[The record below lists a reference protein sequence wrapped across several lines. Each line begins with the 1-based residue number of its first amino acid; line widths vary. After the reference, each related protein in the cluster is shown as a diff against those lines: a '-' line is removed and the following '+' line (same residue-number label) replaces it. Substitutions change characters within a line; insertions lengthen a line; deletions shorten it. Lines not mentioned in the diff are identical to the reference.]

1 MKRSQ
6 KKKKSASIIDSSVNQ
21 HILNVITPSG
31 IDYTKSSASLGE
43 NEGKLFFISKY
54 PTDGVDYG
62 WLSDICNLEGT
73 ITQIGFHYTDPKLM
87 TDAFNKQIS
96 ELKSEKELAKQESEI
111 QICQKKID
119 DLKEMIDRISVREE
133 PVGYMNITLFIQDQS
148 IEKLN
153 SGREKRI
160 NTILATNGCNMRLLK
175 YRQIQ
180 AMESVAPYGL
190 PNEDVMRKGNRNIPI
205 STFTGGFPMAD
216 SGINDK
222 GGHYIGK
229 TLDGRV
235 VFLNQWLRGK
245 DRVNSNWFI
254 SGKPG
259 LGKSTFLKFLVICE
273 IAYGRRFIMIDPEE
287 EYHDIANHPD
297 INGDIID
304 CGGGLNGRINPFE
317 FRSVPIVK
325 EEDLREDESAEDYI
339 QFVDGSPMALH
350 IQFLRNFFKLYFGKE
365 NYTTDVKSTL
375 EDCLVKTYEK
385 KNINWNTDPSTLK
398 SEDYP
403 YFQDLYDCV
412 CEELENKD
420 MTEYRRSSLEKTQDL
435 LRSATMGADS
445 FLWNGPTTIKS
456 KSKFVVLNTSKLH
469 EMDDNV
475 KNAQNL
481 NICSWG
487 WNEMSKDRTEKV
499 DFGVD
504 EGYLCVDPD
513 YPELMKF
520 LRNTSKRDRK
530 YEGSLFF
537 ITHGVV
543 DILDPA
549 VKRFGQAII
558 DNACYKFIMGCDG
571 KNLEETAELFNLTS
585 REITFL
591 AAQNRGKGILFA
603 GGVRQTISIDV
614 PKRIL
619 DMMGSAGG
627 R

>member
-1 MKRSQ
+1 M
-6 KKKKSASIIDSSVNQ
+6 
-21 HILNVITPSG
+21 
-31 IDYTKSSASLGE
+31 
-43 NEGKLFFISKY
+43 
-54 PTDGVDYG
+54 
-62 WLSDICNLEGT
+62 EGT
-73 ITQIGFHYTDPKLM
+73 GVKAAL
-87 TDAFNKQIS
+87 
-96 ELKSEKELAKQESEI
+96 
-111 QICQKKID
+111 
-119 DLKEMIDRISVREE
+119 EE
-133 PVGYMNITLFIQDQS
+133 
-148 IEKLN
+148 
-153 SGREKRI
+153 
-160 NTILATNGCNMRLLK
+160 
-175 YRQIQ
+175 
-180 AMESVAPYGL
+180 
-190 PNEDVMRKGNRNIPI
+190 
-205 STFTGGFPMAD
+205 
-216 SGINDK
+216 
-222 GGHYIGK
+222 
-229 TLDGRV
+229 
-235 VFLNQWLRGK
+235 
-245 DRVNSNWFI
+245 
-254 SGKPG
+254 
-259 LGKSTFLKFLVICE
+259 
-273 IAYGRRFIMIDPEE
+273 
-287 EYHDIANHPD
+287 
-297 INGDIID
+297 
-304 CGGGLNGRINPFE
+304 
-317 FRSVPIVK
+317 
-325 EEDLREDESAEDYI
+325 
-339 QFVDGSPMALH
+339 AL
-350 IQFLRNFFKLYFGKE
+350 I
-365 NYTTDVKSTL
+365 
-375 EDCLVKTYEK
+375 KTYQQKE
-385 KNINWNTDPSTLK
+385 IDWNTDPATLTP
-398 SEDYP
+398 EDYP
-403 YFQDLYDCV
+403 IIEDLFNTIGN
-412 CEELENKD
+412 ELKNGD
-420 MTEYRRSSLEKTQDL
+420 FTEYKKSNLERTQDL
-435 LRSATMGADS
+435 LRSAAVGADS

-456 KSKFVVLNTSKLH
+456 KSKFVVLDTSKLH

>member
-1 MKRSQ
+1 MRKKEG
-6 KKKKSASIIDSSVNQ
+6 KKKRASVISSGVNQ

-31 IDYTKSSASLGE
+31 IDYTKASASLGE
-43 NEGKLFFISKY
+43 NEGKLFFISKF
-54 PTDGVDYG
+54 PTEGVDYG
-62 WLSDICNLEGT
+62 WLADLCNLEGT
-73 ITQIGFHYTDPKLM
+73 ITQIGFHYTDPSHM
-87 TDAFNKQIS
+87 TEAFNKQIS
-96 ELKSEKELAKQESEI
+96 EIKSDMELAKQESER
-111 QICQKKID
+111 QVCQKKIE

-133 PVGYMNITLFIQDQS
+133 PVGYMNITLFVQDHS
-148 IEKLN
+148 LEKLN

-160 NTILATNGCNMRLLK
+160 NTVLATNGCNMRLLK

-180 AMESVAPYGL
+180 AMETVAPYGL

-222 GGHYIGK
+222 EGYYIGK

-259 LGKSTFLKFLVICE
+259 LGKSTTLKDIVLNE

-287 EYHDIANHPD
+287 EYHDIAKQPD
-297 INGDIID
+297 IDGDIVD
-304 CGGGLNGRINPFE
+304 CGGGLNGRINPLE
-317 FRSVPIVK
+317 FRTVPVVK
-325 EEDLREDESAEDYI
+325 EEDMQHGETIDDYI
-339 QFVDGSPMALH
+339 QFEDGSPMALH
-350 IQFLRNFFKLYFGKE
+350 IQFLRNFFKLYFGRE
-365 NYTTDVKSTL
+365 NYTTGVKAAL
-375 EDCLVKTYEK
+375 EEALIKTYQQKE
-385 KNINWNTDPSTLK
+385 IDWNTDSATLTP
-398 SEDYP
+398 EDYP
-403 YFQDLYDCV
+403 IIEDLFNTIGN
-412 CEELENKD
+412 ELKNGD
-420 MTEYRRSSLEKTQDL
+420 FTEYKKSNLERTQDL
-435 LRSATMGADS
+435 LRSAAVGADS
-445 FLWNGPTTIKS
+445 FLWNGATTIKA

-469 EMDDNV
+469 DMDDNV

-481 NICSWG
+481 NICGWA
-487 WNEMSKDRTEKV
+487 WNEMSRDRTEKV
-499 DFGVD
+499 NFGVD

-537 ITHGVV
+537 ITHGIV

-571 KNLEETAELFNLTS
+571 KNLEETAKLFDLS
-585 REITFL
+585 SKEITFL

-614 PKRIL
+614 PQRFL
-619 DMMGSAGG
+619 NMMGKAGG

>member
-1 MKRSQ
+1 
-6 KKKKSASIIDSSVNQ
+6 
-21 HILNVITPSG
+21 
-31 IDYTKSSASLGE
+31 
-43 NEGKLFFISKY
+43 
-54 PTDGVDYG
+54 
-62 WLSDICNLEGT
+62 
-73 ITQIGFHYTDPKLM
+73 
-87 TDAFNKQIS
+87 
-96 ELKSEKELAKQESEI
+96 
-111 QICQKKID
+111 
-119 DLKEMIDRISVREE
+119 
-133 PVGYMNITLFIQDQS
+133 
-148 IEKLN
+148 
-153 SGREKRI
+153 
-160 NTILATNGCNMRLLK
+160 
-175 YRQIQ
+175 
-180 AMESVAPYGL
+180 
-190 PNEDVMRKGNRNIPI
+190 
-205 STFTGGFPMAD
+205 
-216 SGINDK
+216 
-222 GGHYIGK
+222 
-229 TLDGRV
+229 
-235 VFLNQWLRGK
+235 
-245 DRVNSNWFI
+245 
-254 SGKPG
+254 
-259 LGKSTFLKFLVICE
+259 
-273 IAYGRRFIMIDPEE
+273 
-287 EYHDIANHPD
+287 
-297 INGDIID
+297 
-304 CGGGLNGRINPFE
+304 
-317 FRSVPIVK
+317 
-325 EEDLREDESAEDYI
+325 
-339 QFVDGSPMALH
+339 
-350 IQFLRNFFKLYFGKE
+350 
-365 NYTTDVKSTL
+365 
-375 EDCLVKTYEK
+375 
-385 KNINWNTDPSTLK
+385 
-398 SEDYP
+398 
-403 YFQDLYDCV
+403 
-412 CEELENKD
+412 

-456 KSKFVVLNTSKLH
+456 KSKFVVLDTSKLH